1 MPFQLATLESG
12 NLGIVQTSEDG
23 EVLAFLTMKRFV
35 AMINTRDD
43 ADFISVEGEEA
54 VKVKTNWRELE
65 QKEICVEGTCL
76 LDVLGQQ
83 AQDDKDGEWEI
94 SSVYLDVTRMSL
106 VLPDDR
112 RKPFHSQIH
121 PCPFYVKITV
131 EDTHA
136 TLRQALDNINE
147 CREQIINDLAKL
159 YKPGH

>member
-35 AMINTRDD
+35 VMINTRDD

-54 VKVKTNWRELE
+54 VKIKRNWRELE
-65 QKEICVEGTCL
+65 QKEICVEGACL
-76 LDVLGQQ
+76 LDFLGQQ
-83 AQDDKDGEWEI
+83 AQDDEDGEWEV
-94 SSVYLDVTRMSL
+94 SSADLDVTRMSL
-106 VLPDDR
+106 VSPDDR
-112 RKPFHSQIH
+112 RKPFYSQDF
-121 PCPFYVKITV
+121 PGRFCVKITV
-131 EDTHA
+131 EHTHA

-147 CREQIINDLAKL
+147 CREQIISELAKL